1 MNRFHVSFRKPS
13 QFSKIHEKT
22 REKNINKANS
32 QVNIMRII
40 DKKIEQIKLLK
51 TFVEDHIEKIVKKL
65 KIKAKVKI
73 DHFISKEK
81 LLRLKKLRIRQKLK
95 NSKGITT
102 EKSKK
107 N

>member
-51 TFVEDHIEKIVKKL
+51 CKETFSKRIKSKIVMKTSLNYWKT
-65 KIKAKVKI
+65 
-73 DHFISKEK
+73 
-81 LLRLKKLRIRQKLK
+81 R
-95 NSKGITT
+95 
-102 EKSKK
+102 
-107 N
+107 